1 LQILRLDADG
11 GSYVVGPQ
19 IAGMNLT
26 LDHAPFA
33 FADLEAITEE
43 FERLGLAPE
52 YGGAHD
58 NGVTHMS
65 VLGFDDRS
73 YVELIAE
80 RAEGDHDFW
89 PARIRANAGPA
100 AWCIRVPEIVDECT
114 RLLERGVPVRGPL
127 PGARER
133 EDGTLVEWD
142 RAEFGRPDRRLLFP
156 FAIADRTP
164 LSYRVEPSPS
174 VADGPLSGIGQ
185 VVLAVSDLEGAIER
199 FETAYR
205 FPTPVREDVPDFGTV
220 ASVPGQPVAF
230 VAGADGWLAER
241 LERFPDSPCSF
252 LLATDDLAA
261 AQEAYP
267 LGDAL
272 EWPDGRVAFFDS
284 ELLGRRLGVV
294 ERV

>member
-1 LQILRLDADG
+1 MA
-11 GSYVVGPQ
+11 
-19 IAGMNLT
+19 LT
-26 LDHAPFA
+26 VDHVPFA
-33 FADLEAITEE
+33 FADLEAITAE

-80 RAEGDHDFW
+80 RDEGDHDFW
-89 PARIRANAGPA
+89 PEHIRADAGPA
-100 AWCIRVPEIVDECT
+100 AWCVRVSDVTEECK
-114 RLLERGVPVRGPL
+114 RLLERGIPVRGPL
-127 PGARER
+127 PGGRER

-174 VADGPLSGIGQ
+174 VADGPLSGIDQ
-185 VVLAVSDLEGAIER
+185 VVLAVSDLEDAVET
-199 FETAYR
+199 FEAAYR
-205 FPTPVREDVPDFGTV
+205 FPTPVREDVPEFGTV

-230 VAGADGWLAER
+230 AASEDGWLADR
-241 LERFPDSPCSF
+241 LERFPEGPCSC
-252 LLATDDLAA
+252 LLATDDLTAA
-261 AQEAYP
+261 RETYP
-267 LGDAL
+267 LGDPL

>member
-1 LQILRLDADG
+1 
-11 GSYVVGPQ
+11 
-19 IAGMNLT
+19 
-26 LDHAPFA
+26 
-33 FADLEAITEE
+33 
-43 FERLGLAPE
+43 
-52 YGGAHD
+52 
-58 NGVTHMS
+58 MS
-65 VLGFDDRS
+65 D
-73 YVELIAE
+73 
-80 RAEGDHDFW
+80 
-89 PARIRANAGPA
+89 
-100 AWCIRVPEIVDECT
+100 IVDECR
-114 RLLERGVPVRGPL
+114 RLLERGIPVRGPL

-164 LSYRVEPSPS
+164 LPYRVEPSPS

-185 VVLAVSDLEGAIER
+185 VVLAVSDLEDAIDR
-199 FETAYR
+199 FRTAYR
-205 FPTPVREDVPDFGTV
+205 IPTPVRSEVPAFGTV

-230 VAGADGWLAER
+230 AASEDGWLTDR
-241 LERFPDSPCSF
+241 LERFPDGPCSC

-261 AQEAYP
+261 ARETYP
-267 LGDAL
+267 LEKIQ

>member
-1 LQILRLDADG
+1 MA
-11 GSYVVGPQ
+11 
-19 IAGMNLT
+19 LT
-26 LDHAPFA
+26 VDHVPFA
-33 FADLEAITEE
+33 FADLEAITAE
-43 FERLGLAPE
+43 FERLGLAPD

-65 VLGFDDRS
+65 FLGFDDRS

-80 RAEGDHDFW
+80 RDEGDHDFW
-89 PARIRANAGPA
+89 PEHIRADAGPA
-100 AWCIRVPEIVDECT
+100 AWCVRVPDVTEECK

-185 VVLAVSDLEGAIER
+185 VVLAVSDLEDAIKM
-199 FETAYR
+199 FEAAYR
-205 FPTPVREDVPDFGTV
+205 FPTPVRDTVPGLGTV
-220 ASVPGQPVAF
+220 ASVPSQPVAF
-230 VAGADGWLAER
+230 VAGAEDWLAER
-241 LERFPDSPCSF
+241 LERFPDGPCSC
-252 LLATDDLAA
+252 LLATDDIAA
-261 AQEAYP
+261 ARETYP
-267 LGDAL
+267 LGDPL